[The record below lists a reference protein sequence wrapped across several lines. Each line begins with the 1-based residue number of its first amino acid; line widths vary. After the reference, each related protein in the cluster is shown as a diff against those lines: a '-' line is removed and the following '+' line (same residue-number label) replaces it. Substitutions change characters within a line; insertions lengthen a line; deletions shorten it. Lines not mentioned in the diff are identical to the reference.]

1 MTRDL
6 KNETRQYTRK
16 ALGRGLASLLPEVD
30 IENIPVENVLYSKPL
45 YNSSYFMCQIDKLVP
60 SIQQPRQQFNEQD
73 INDLSESIKEN
84 GVIQP
89 LIVRKRGDNYEII
102 AGERRW
108 RASKRAG
115 LKEVPVIF
123 KEMSDK
129 VTLQTALVE
138 NIQRSDLNA
147 MEEARAYK
155 QLVDEYNMTQ
165 DDISK
170 KVGKDRSTI
179 TNCLRLLKLPE
190 FVQREIE
197 NNKVSLGHAKV
208 ICSLNNDGEMRK
220 VTEQILNKDLSVRE
234 TELLVNRIKTPKNT
248 KTLNQL
254 SGKKGEGLF
263 TSIEDNLREK
273 FKTKVHVKGRYEKG
287 SFVIDYFNKDDFERI
302 LGILFG

>member
-1 MTRDL
+1 MIRDL
-6 KNETRQYTRK
+6 KNETRQSTRR
-16 ALGRGLASLLPEVD
+16 ALGRGLAALLPEID
-30 IENIPVENVLYSKPL
+30 LENTPVENVLYSKPL

-108 RASKRAG
+108 RASKLAG

-138 NIQRSDLNA
+138 NIQRADLNA

-197 NNKVSLGHAKV
+197 NNKVSFGHAKV
-208 ICSLNNDGEMRK
+208 ICALNNDGEIRK

-234 TELLVNRIKTPKNT
+234 TELLVNKIKTPKNI

-254 SGKKGEGLF
+254 SGKNGEGLF
-263 TSIEDNLREK
+263 TAIEDNLREK
-273 FKTKVHVKGRYEKG
+273 FKTKVCVKGRYEKG
-287 SFVIDYFNKDDFERI
+287 SFVIEYFNKDDFEGI